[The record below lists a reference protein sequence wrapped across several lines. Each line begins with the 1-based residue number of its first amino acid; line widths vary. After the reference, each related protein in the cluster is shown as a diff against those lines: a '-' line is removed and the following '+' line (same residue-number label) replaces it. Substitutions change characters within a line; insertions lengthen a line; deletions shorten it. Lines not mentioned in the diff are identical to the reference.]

1 MGAAQKLIVRE
12 VTFEEENGARKRR
25 ENRRGIEGESRKMEV
40 RARGGERR
48 VYEREKEKEKKE
60 KERGETGKEGIA
72 KGDERSSWLV
82 ARKRRKEGVKA
93 ALQYPTLANR
103 SAIHWSVR
111 VIPGSFGK

>member
-1 MGAAQKLIVRE
+1 MCTKEKG
-12 VTFEEENGARKRR
+12 RKRKR
-25 ENRRGIEGESRKMEV
+25 D
-40 RARGGERR
+40 R
-48 VYEREKEKEKKE
+48 V
-60 KERGETGKEGIA
+60 RGETGTEGVA